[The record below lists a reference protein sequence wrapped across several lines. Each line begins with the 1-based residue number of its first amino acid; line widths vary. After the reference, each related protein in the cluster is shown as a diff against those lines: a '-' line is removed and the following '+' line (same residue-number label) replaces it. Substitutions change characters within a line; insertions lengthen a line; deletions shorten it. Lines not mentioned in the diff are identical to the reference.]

1 MRKHIDSAY
10 KILSK
15 VYQDGT
21 YSNMAFLGERVSDMS
36 TRLVYGTLEENVKI
50 DYILSQLIEKKPQKS
65 VLTLL
70 KIGTYALLNL
80 SDVPKFAIVSECVE
94 VAKSNGKGGASG
106 FINAVLKKVA
116 DGKYSLPKESDE
128 NYLSV
133 KYSKPQW
140 FCDKL
145 EKQYG
150 KEVSRIILSAKSTT
164 LEHIRINSRMATE
177 SDVEFLLKKNKTDF
191 KKSDVGGYIV
201 KANDTVRHMFDKGLV
216 TFQSPSSILAVKA
229 LGVTDG
235 AQILDICSAP
245 GGKAV
250 YMSELCPHG
259 KVVACDLYPHR
270 VALIQKYKNRMHTP
284 NVKAV
289 QADVCVLNEE
299 WKDAFDFV
307 LCDAP
312 CSCLGTFKKHPDV
325 FLNKDESC
333 ISELAATQRQI
344 LENAAKYLKVS
355 GAMVYSTCT
364 LFEEENENVVHDFL
378 EKNVDFVLEH
388 ISGLE
393 KIDGG
398 KYLDNKGMIQILP
411 HDEYD
416 GFFIAKIRRVK

>member
-133 KYSKPQW
+133 TYSKPQW

-150 KEVSRIILSAKSTT
+150 KEVARIILSAKSTT
-164 LEHIRINSRMATE
+164 LEHIRINSRMASE

-201 KANDTVRHMFDKGLV
+201 KANDAVRHMFDKGLV

-229 LGVTDG
+229 LCVTDG

-259 KVVACDLYPHR
+259 KVIACDLYPHR

-284 NVKAV
+284 NVKAI
-289 QADVCVLNEE
+289 QADACVLNDE

-333 ISELAATQRQI
+333 ISELATTQRQI
-344 LENAAKYLKVS
+344 LENAAKYLKVG

-364 LFEEENENVVHDFL
+364 LFKEENENVVQDFL

-388 ISGLE
+388 VSGLE

-398 KYLDNKGMIQILP
+398 KYLDNKSMIQILP

>member
-133 KYSKPQW
+133 TYSKPQW

-150 KEVSRIILSAKSTT
+150 KEVARIILSAKSTT

-191 KKSDVGGYIV
+191 KKSDVGSYIV
-201 KANDTVRHMFDKGLV
+201 KANDAVRHMFDKGLV

-259 KVVACDLYPHR
+259 KVIACDLYPHR

-289 QADVCVLNEE
+289 QADACVLNEE
-299 WKDAFDFV
+299 WKDTFDFV

-344 LENAAKYLKVS
+344 LENAAKYLKVG

-364 LFEEENENVVHDFL
+364 LFKEENENVVHDFL

-393 KIDGG
+393 KIDSG

>member
-133 KYSKPQW
+133 TYSKPQW

-150 KEVSRIILSAKSTT
+150 KEVARNILSAKSTT

-201 KANDTVRHMFDKGLV
+201 KANDAVRHMFDKGLV

-259 KVVACDLYPHR
+259 KVIACDLYPHR

-289 QADVCVLNEE
+289 QADACVLNDE
-299 WKDAFDFV
+299 WKNTFDFV

-325 FLNKDESC
+325 FLNKDERC
-333 ISELAATQRQI
+333 INELATTQRQI
-344 LENAAKYLKVS
+344 LENAAKYLKVG

>member
-94 VAKSNGKGGASG
+94 VAKSNGKSGASG

-133 KYSKPQW
+133 TYSKPQW

-150 KEVSRIILSAKSTT
+150 KEVARSILSAKSTT

-289 QADVCVLNEE
+289 QADACVLNEE

-333 ISELAATQRQI
+333 ISELATTQRQI
-344 LENAAKYLKVS
+344 FENAAKYLKVG

>member
-80 SDVPKFAIVSECVE
+80 TDVPKFAIVSECVE

-116 DGKYSLPKESDE
+116 DGKYSLPKESYE
-128 NYLSV
+128 NYLSDT
-133 KYSKPQW
+133 YSKPQW

-150 KEVSRIILSAKSTT
+150 KEVARNILSAKSTT

-229 LGVTDG
+229 LGLTDG

-259 KVVACDLYPHR
+259 KVIACDLYAHR

-289 QADVCVLNEE
+289 QADACVLNDE
-299 WKDAFDFV
+299 WKNTFDFV

-344 LENAAKYLKVS
+344 LENAAKYLKVG

-364 LFEEENENVVHDFL
+364 LFKEENENVVQDFL
-378 EKNVDFVLEH
+378 ETNVDFVLEH

>member
-50 DYILSQLIEKKPQKS
+50 DYILSQLIEKKPQKC

-128 NYLSV
+128 NCLSV
-133 KYSKPQW
+133 TYSKPQW

-150 KEVSRIILSAKSTT
+150 KEVARIILSAKSTT

-201 KANDTVRHMFDKGLV
+201 KANDAVRHMFDKGLV

-289 QADVCVLNEE
+289 QADACVLNEE
-299 WKDAFDFV
+299 WKDTFDFV

-344 LENAAKYLKVS
+344 LENAAKYLKVG

>member
-80 SDVPKFAIVSECVE
+80 TDVPKFAIVSECVE

-133 KYSKPQW
+133 TYSKPQW

-150 KEVSRIILSAKSTT
+150 KEVARIILSAKSTT

-201 KANDTVRHMFDKGLV
+201 KANDAVRHMFDKGLV

-289 QADVCVLNEE
+289 QADACVLNEE

-333 ISELAATQRQI
+333 ISELATTQRQI

>member
-116 DGKYSLPKESDE
+116 DGKYSLPKESDK

-133 KYSKPQW
+133 TYSKPQW

-150 KEVSRIILSAKSTT
+150 KDIARSILSAKSTT

-201 KANDTVRHMFDKGLV
+201 KANDAVRHMFDKGLV

-289 QADVCVLNEE
+289 QADACVLNDE
-299 WKDAFDFV
+299 WKNTFDFV

-333 ISELAATQRQI
+333 ISELATTQRQI
-344 LENAAKYLKVS
+344 LENAAKYLKVG

-364 LFEEENENVVHDFL
+364 LFEEENENVAHDFL

>member
-133 KYSKPQW
+133 TYSKPQW

-150 KEVSRIILSAKSTT
+150 KDIARSILSAKSTT

-201 KANDTVRHMFDKGLV
+201 KANDAVRHMFDKGLV

-289 QADVCVLNEE
+289 QADACVLNEE
-299 WKDAFDFV
+299 WKDTFDFV

-333 ISELAATQRQI
+333 ISELATTQRQI
-344 LENAAKYLKVS
+344 LENAAKYLKVG

-393 KIDGG
+393 RIDGG
-398 KYLDNKGMIQILP
+398 KYLDKKGMIQILP

>member
-133 KYSKPQW
+133 TYSKPQW

-150 KEVSRIILSAKSTT
+150 KEVARIILSAKSTT

-289 QADVCVLNEE
+289 QADACVLNEE

-333 ISELAATQRQI
+333 ISELATTQRQI
-344 LENAAKYLKVS
+344 LENAAKYLKVG

-364 LFEEENENVVHDFL
+364 LFKEENENVVQDFL

-388 ISGLE
+388 VSGLE

>member
-133 KYSKPQW
+133 TYSKPRW

-150 KEVSRIILSAKSTT
+150 KEVARSILSAKSTT

-201 KANDTVRHMFDKGLV
+201 KANDAVRHMFDKGLV

-289 QADVCVLNEE
+289 QADACVLNEE

-344 LENAAKYLKVS
+344 LENAAKYLKVG

-378 EKNVDFVLEH
+378 EKDVDFVLEH

>member
-94 VAKSNGKGGASG
+94 VAKLNGKGGASG
-106 FINAVLKKVA
+106 FINTVLKKVA

-133 KYSKPQW
+133 TYSKPQW

-150 KEVSRIILSAKSTT
+150 KEVARSILSAKSTT

-201 KANDTVRHMFDKGLV
+201 KANDAVRHMFDKGLV

-259 KVVACDLYPHR
+259 KVIACDLYPHR

-289 QADVCVLNEE
+289 QADACVLNDE
-299 WKDAFDFV
+299 WKNTFDFV

-333 ISELAATQRQI
+333 ISELATTQRQI
-344 LENAAKYLKVS
+344 LENAAKYLKVG

>member
-133 KYSKPQW
+133 TYSKPRW

-150 KEVSRIILSAKSTT
+150 KEVARSILSAKSTT

-201 KANDTVRHMFDKGLV
+201 KANDAVRHMFDKGLV

-289 QADVCVLNEE
+289 QADACVLNEE

-325 FLNKDESC
+325 FLNKDERC

-344 LENAAKYLKVS
+344 LENAAKYLKVG

>member
-133 KYSKPQW
+133 TYSKPQW

-150 KEVSRIILSAKSTT
+150 KEVARIILSAKSTT

-229 LGVTDG
+229 LVVTDG

-259 KVVACDLYPHR
+259 KVIACDLYPHR

-289 QADVCVLNEE
+289 QADACVLNEE
-299 WKDAFDFV
+299 WKDTFDFV

-325 FLNKDESC
+325 FLNKDERC
-333 ISELAATQRQI
+333 INELATTQRQI
-344 LENAAKYLKVS
+344 LENAAKYLKVG

>member
-133 KYSKPQW
+133 TYSKPQW

-150 KEVSRIILSAKSTT
+150 KEVARIILSAKSTT

-289 QADVCVLNEE
+289 QADACVLNEE

-325 FLNKDESC
+325 FLNKDERC
-333 ISELAATQRQI
+333 ISELATTQRQI
-344 LENAAKYLKVS
+344 LENAAKYLKVG
-355 GAMVYSTCT
+355 GAMVYSTCP

>member
-133 KYSKPQW
+133 TYSKPQW

-150 KEVSRIILSAKSTT
+150 KDIARSILSAKSTT
-164 LEHIRINSRMATE
+164 LEHIRINSRMTTE

-289 QADVCVLNEE
+289 QADACVLNDE
-299 WKDAFDFV
+299 WKNTFDFV

-325 FLNKDESC
+325 FLNKDERC
-333 ISELAATQRQI
+333 INELATTQRQI
-344 LENAAKYLKVS
+344 LENAAKYLKVG

>member
-80 SDVPKFAIVSECVE
+80 SDVPKFAVVSECVE

-133 KYSKPQW
+133 TYSKPQW

-150 KEVSRIILSAKSTT
+150 KEVARIILSAKSTT

-201 KANDTVRHMFDKGLV
+201 KANDAVRHMFDKGLV

-259 KVVACDLYPHR
+259 KVIACDLYPHR

-289 QADVCVLNEE
+289 QADACVLNEE

-344 LENAAKYLKVS
+344 LENAAKYLKVG

-364 LFEEENENVVHDFL
+364 LFKEENENVVHDFL

-393 KIDGG
+393 KIDSG

>member
-10 KILSK
+10 NILSK

-133 KYSKPQW
+133 TYSKPQW

-150 KEVSRIILSAKSTT
+150 KEVARIILSAKSTT

-289 QADVCVLNEE
+289 QADACVLNEE

-325 FLNKDESC
+325 FLNKDERC

-344 LENAAKYLKVS
+344 LENAAKYLKVG

>member
-1 MRKHIDSAY
+1 
-10 KILSK
+10 
-15 VYQDGT
+15 
-21 YSNMAFLGERVSDMS
+21 
-36 TRLVYGTLEENVKI
+36 
-50 DYILSQLIEKKPQKS
+50 
-65 VLTLL
+65 
-70 KIGTYALLNL
+70 
-80 SDVPKFAIVSECVE
+80 
-94 VAKSNGKGGASG
+94 
-106 FINAVLKKVA
+106 
-116 DGKYSLPKESDE
+116 
-128 NYLSV
+128 
-133 KYSKPQW
+133 
-140 FCDKL
+140 
-145 EKQYG
+145 
-150 KEVSRIILSAKSTT
+150 
-164 LEHIRINSRMATE
+164 MATE

-259 KVVACDLYPHR
+259 KVIACDLYPHR

-289 QADVCVLNEE
+289 QADACVLNDE
-299 WKDAFDFV
+299 WKDTFDFV

-325 FLNKDESC
+325 FLNKDERC
-333 ISELAATQRQI
+333 INELAATQRQI
-344 LENAAKYLKVS
+344 LENAAKYLKVG

>member
-65 VLTLL
+65 VITLL

-133 KYSKPQW
+133 TYSKPQW

-150 KEVSRIILSAKSTT
+150 KEVARIILSAKSTT

-289 QADVCVLNEE
+289 QADACVLNDE
-299 WKDAFDFV
+299 WKNTFDFV

-325 FLNKDESC
+325 FLNKDERC
-333 ISELAATQRQI
+333 ISELATTQRQI
-344 LENAAKYLKVS
+344 LENAAKYLKVG

>member
-133 KYSKPQW
+133 TYSKPQW

-150 KEVSRIILSAKSTT
+150 KEVARIILSAKSTT

-289 QADVCVLNEE
+289 QADACLLNEE

-325 FLNKDESC
+325 FLNKYESC
-333 ISELAATQRQI
+333 INELATTQRQI

-364 LFEEENENVVHDFL
+364 LFEEENENVLHDFL

>member
-50 DYILSQLIEKKPQKS
+50 DYILSQLIEKKPQKC

-133 KYSKPQW
+133 TYSKPQW

-150 KEVSRIILSAKSTT
+150 KEVARIILSAKSTT

-229 LGVTDG
+229 LGVTDV

-289 QADVCVLNEE
+289 QADACVLNEE

>member
-133 KYSKPQW
+133 TYSKPQW

-150 KEVSRIILSAKSTT
+150 KEVARIILSAKSTT

-201 KANDTVRHMFDKGLV
+201 KANDAVRHMFDKGLV

-289 QADVCVLNEE
+289 QADACVLNEE
-299 WKDAFDFV
+299 WKDTFDFV

-333 ISELAATQRQI
+333 ISELATTQRQI
-344 LENAAKYLKVS
+344 LENAAKYLKVG

-364 LFEEENENVVHDFL
+364 LFKEENENVVQDFL

-388 ISGLE
+388 VSGLE

>member
-133 KYSKPQW
+133 TYSKPQW

-150 KEVSRIILSAKSTT
+150 KEVARIILSAKSTT

-177 SDVEFLLKKNKTDF
+177 SDVEFLLKKNKTDL

-289 QADVCVLNEE
+289 QADACVLNEE

-333 ISELAATQRQI
+333 ISELAATQRKI
-344 LENAAKYLKVS
+344 LENAAKYLKVG

>member
-133 KYSKPQW
+133 TYSKPQW

-150 KEVSRIILSAKSTT
+150 KEVARIILSAKSTT

-289 QADVCVLNEE
+289 QADACLLNEE

-333 ISELAATQRQI
+333 INELATTQRQI
-344 LENAAKYLKVS
+344 LENAAKYLKVG

>member
-94 VAKSNGKGGASG
+94 VAKLNGKGGASG

-133 KYSKPQW
+133 TYSKPQW

-150 KEVSRIILSAKSTT
+150 KEVARNILSAKSTT

-201 KANDTVRHMFDKGLV
+201 KANDAVRHMFDKGLV

-289 QADVCVLNEE
+289 QADACVLNEE

-325 FLNKDESC
+325 FLNKDERC
-333 ISELAATQRQI
+333 INELATTQRQI
-344 LENAAKYLKVS
+344 LENAAKYLKVG

-388 ISGLE
+388 VSGLE

>member
-133 KYSKPQW
+133 TYSKPQW

-150 KEVSRIILSAKSTT
+150 KEVARNILSAKSTT

-201 KANDTVRHMFDKGLV
+201 KANAAVRHMFDKGLV

-259 KVVACDLYPHR
+259 KVIACDLYAHR

-289 QADVCVLNEE
+289 QADACALNEE
-299 WKDAFDFV
+299 WKDTFDFV

-312 CSCLGTFKKHPDV
+312 CSCLGTFKKASP
-325 FLNKDESC
+325 
-333 ISELAATQRQI
+333 
-344 LENAAKYLKVS
+344 
-355 GAMVYSTCT
+355 TC
-364 LFEEENENVVHDFL
+364 F
-378 EKNVDFVLEH
+378 
-388 ISGLE
+388 
-393 KIDGG
+393 
-398 KYLDNKGMIQILP
+398 
-411 HDEYD
+411 
-416 GFFIAKIRRVK
+416 

>member
-133 KYSKPQW
+133 TYSKPQW

-150 KEVSRIILSAKSTT
+150 KEVARSILSAKSTT

-201 KANDTVRHMFDKGLV
+201 KANDAVRHMFDKGLV

-289 QADVCVLNEE
+289 QADACVLNEE

-325 FLNKDESC
+325 FLNKGESC
-333 ISELAATQRQI
+333 ISELATTQRQI
-344 LENAAKYLKVS
+344 LENAAKYLKV
-355 GAMVYSTCT
+355 GCAMVYSTCT

>member
-133 KYSKPQW
+133 TYSKPQW

-150 KEVSRIILSAKSTT
+150 KEVARSILSAKSTT

-201 KANDTVRHMFDKGLV
+201 KANDAVRHMFDKGLV

-289 QADVCVLNEE
+289 QADACVLNEE

-325 FLNKDESC
+325 FLNKGESC
-333 ISELAATQRQI
+333 ISELATTQRQI
-344 LENAAKYLKVS
+344 LENAAKYLKVG

-388 ISGLE
+388 VSGLE

>member
-150 KEVSRIILSAKSTT
+150 KEVARIILSAKSTT

-289 QADVCVLNEE
+289 QADACVLNEE
-299 WKDAFDFV
+299 WKDVFDFV

-333 ISELAATQRQI
+333 ISELATTQRQI
-344 LENAAKYLKVS
+344 LENAAKYLKVG

-378 EKNVDFVLEH
+378 EKDVDFVLEH

-416 GFFIAKIRRVK
+416 GFFIAKTRRVK

>member
-133 KYSKPQW
+133 TYSKPQW

-150 KEVSRIILSAKSTT
+150 KEVARIILSAKSTT

-284 NVKAV
+284 NVKAI
-289 QADVCVLNEE
+289 QADACVLNEE

-333 ISELAATQRQI
+333 INELATTQRQI
-344 LENAAKYLKVS
+344 LENAAKYLKVD

-398 KYLDNKGMIQILP
+398 KYLDNKGMIQILA

>member
-133 KYSKPQW
+133 TYSKPQW

-150 KEVSRIILSAKSTT
+150 KEVARIILSAKSTT

-201 KANDTVRHMFDKGLV
+201 KANDTVRHMFDKGLE

-289 QADVCVLNEE
+289 QADACVLNDE

-325 FLNKDESC
+325 FLNKDERC
-333 ISELAATQRQI
+333 INELAATQRQI
-344 LENAAKYLKVS
+344 LENAAKYLKV
-355 GAMVYSTCT
+355 GGTMVYSTCT
-364 LFEEENENVVHDFL
+364 LFEEENENVVQDFL

-388 ISGLE
+388 VSGLE

>member
-50 DYILSQLIEKKPQKS
+50 DHILSQLIEKKPQKS

-80 SDVPKFAIVSECVE
+80 TDVPKFAIVSECVE

-133 KYSKPQW
+133 TYSKPQW

-150 KEVSRIILSAKSTT
+150 KEVARSILSAKSTT

-201 KANDTVRHMFDKGLV
+201 KANDAVRHMFDKGLV

-289 QADVCVLNEE
+289 QADACVLNDE
-299 WKDAFDFV
+299 WKNTFDFV

-333 ISELAATQRQI
+333 ISELATTQRQI
-344 LENAAKYLKVS
+344 LENAAKYLKVG

-364 LFEEENENVVHDFL
+364 LFEEENENVVQDFL

>member
-128 NYLSV
+128 NYFSV
-133 KYSKPQW
+133 TYSKPQW

-150 KEVSRIILSAKSTT
+150 KEVARIILSAKSTT

-229 LGVTDG
+229 LCVTDG

-259 KVVACDLYPHR
+259 KVIACDLYPHR

-284 NVKAV
+284 NVKAI
-289 QADVCVLNEE
+289 QADACVLNEE
-299 WKDAFDFV
+299 WKDTFDFV

-333 ISELAATQRQI
+333 ISELATTQRQI
-344 LENAAKYLKVS
+344 LENAAKYLKVG

-388 ISGLE
+388 VSGLE

>member
-133 KYSKPQW
+133 TYSKPQW

-150 KEVSRIILSAKSTT
+150 KEVARNILSAKSTT

-201 KANDTVRHMFDKGLV
+201 KANDAVRHMFDKGLV

-259 KVVACDLYPHR
+259 KVIACDLYPHR

-289 QADVCVLNEE
+289 QADACVLNDE

-333 ISELAATQRQI
+333 ISELATTQRQI
-344 LENAAKYLKVS
+344 LENAAKYLKVG

>member
-133 KYSKPQW
+133 TYSKPQW

-150 KEVSRIILSAKSTT
+150 KEVARIILSAKSTT

-201 KANDTVRHMFDKGLV
+201 KANDAVRHMFDKGLV

-289 QADVCVLNEE
+289 QADACVLNEE

-333 ISELAATQRQI
+333 ISELATTQRQI
-344 LENAAKYLKVS
+344 LENAAKYLKVG
-355 GAMVYSTCT
+355 GAIVYSTCT
-364 LFEEENENVVHDFL
+364 LFKEENENVVHDFL

>member
-133 KYSKPQW
+133 TYSKPQW

-150 KEVSRIILSAKSTT
+150 KEVARIILSAKSTT

-289 QADVCVLNEE
+289 QADACVLNEE

-325 FLNKDESC
+325 FLNKDERC
-333 ISELAATQRQI
+333 ISELATTQRQI
-344 LENAAKYLKVS
+344 LENAAKYLKVG

-364 LFEEENENVVHDFL
+364 LF
-378 EKNVDFVLEH
+378 
-388 ISGLE
+388 
-393 KIDGG
+393 
-398 KYLDNKGMIQILP
+398 
-411 HDEYD
+411 
-416 GFFIAKIRRVK
+416 